1 MEHPINSPYAVQI
14 NSTELKTSGRRAEVA
29 RLLLAG
35 KKKQDIIDYLMETF
49 GMEYNQAKSEYR
61 QGYVYI
67 YLNAEQ
73 TKEEIRQ
80 LSLARLEQLWEQ
92 AEEDEMLES
101 KDYYK
106 VQMRNVDLMNKTALV
121 YENEK
126 ETTPMTGEFTVNL
139 GTIKQEKGKQ

>member
-35 KKKQDIIDYLMETF
+35 KKKQDIISYLMETF

-92 AEEDEMLES
+92 AEEDEMLEA
-101 KDYYK
+101 KEYYK
-106 VQMRNVDLMNKTALV
+106 IQMKNVDMTNKTAGLYDQEV
-121 YENEK
+121 DK
-126 ETTPMTGEFTVNL
+126 QPMTGEFTVTL
-139 GTIKQEKGKQ
+139 GTKKETKK